1 MSAFS
6 IRNSPLDIVTIVA
19 GYQKDILVAR
29 SLDYQD
35 FPKKDIR
42 KKFGPN

>member
-42 KKFGPN
+42 KKVGPN